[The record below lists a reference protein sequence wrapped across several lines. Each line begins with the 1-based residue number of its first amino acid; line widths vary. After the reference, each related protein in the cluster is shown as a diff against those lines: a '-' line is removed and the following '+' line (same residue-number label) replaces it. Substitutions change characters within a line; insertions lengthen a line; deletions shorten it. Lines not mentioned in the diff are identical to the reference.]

1 MKRVSFQ
8 GKTLSPAQRR
18 QLDLQARMRA
28 IDTSP
33 FYQEVQ
39 ETLSLMDERK
49 EQGIKP
55 DKQYFH
61 VSSERGTVSVAE
73 WMGF

>member
-8 GKTLSPAQRR
+8 GKTLSAAQRR

-28 IDTSP
+28 ISTSP
-33 FYQEVQ
+33 FQTEVQ
-39 ETLSLMDERK
+39 QALAVLHDRK

-55 DKQYFH
+55 DKQHFL
-61 VSSERGTVSVAE
+61 VSSERGTISVAE